1 MHLFFLR
8 EAARSF
14 RAHRGLASTAVFSM
28 TAALALAGVFLLLSF
43 NARQALRD
51 IGDRREMVLYLK
63 DEVSDADVQALSE
76 KVRQLY
82 GSPTF
87 VSRAAAW
94 QEFSQQVGD
103 PDLLKSVDTNP
114 LPASLHVKLKPELL
128 NFAAMEAAAKQVVQF
143 PEVEDV
149 RYGAAY
155 VQRLDALNAGAQRAA
170 VAAGILV
177 ALALVFVLYN
187 TLRLT
192 VLARRPQVEI
202 MTKMGASDRFIA
214 TPFVLEA
221 LLETGI
227 SAVLALGLVYGLQQA
242 VATRLAGVVFLPWA
256 WALVFVGAALLLA
269 WVASAFALGRILR
282 SFGA

>member
-1 MHLFFLR
+1 MQLYFFR
-8 EAARSF
+8 EAWRSF
-14 RAHRGLASTAVFSM
+14 RAHRGLASTAIFSM

-63 DEVSDADVQALSE
+63 DEVSDADVQTLTE
-76 KVRQLY
+76 KIRQLY
-82 GSPTF
+82 GTPTF

-94 QEFSQQVGD
+94 EEFSQQVGD

-128 NFAAMEAAAKQVVQF
+128 NFAAMESTAKQVVQF

-192 VLARRPQVEI
+192 VLARRPQVET
-202 MTKMGASDRFIA
+202 MTKLGASDRFIA
-214 TPFVLEA
+214 TPFMIEAVLET
-221 LLETGI
+221 LL
-227 SAVLALGLVYGLQQA
+227 SAILALGLVYALQQA
-242 VATRLAGVVFLPWA
+242 VVTRLTGVLFLPWE
-256 WALVFVGAALLLA
+256 WALAFVGAALLLA

>member
-1 MHLFFLR
+1 MHLYFFR
-8 EAARSF
+8 EASRSF
-14 RAHRGLASTAVFSM
+14 RAHRGLASTAIFSM

-63 DEVSDADVQALSE
+63 DEVSDADVQALTE

-94 QEFSQQVGD
+94 EEFSQQVGD

-114 LPASLHVKLKPELL
+114 LPASLHVKLRPELL
-128 NFAAMEAAAKQVVQF
+128 NFAAMESTAKQVVQF

-202 MTKMGASDRFIA
+202 MTKLGASDRFIA
-214 TPFVLEA
+214 TPFVIEA
-221 LLETGI
+221 LLETLL
-227 SAVLALGLVYGLQQA
+227 SAVLALGLVYALQQA
-242 VATRLAGVVFLPWA
+242 VVTRLTGVVFLPWE
-256 WALVFVGAALLLA
+256 WALTFVGAALLLA

>member
-1 MHLFFLR
+1 MHLYFFR
-8 EAARSF
+8 EASRSF
-14 RAHRGLASTAVFSM
+14 RAHRGLASTAIFSM

-63 DEVSDADVQALSE
+63 DEVSDADVQALTE
-76 KVRQLY
+76 KIRQLY
-82 GSPTF
+82 GAPTF

-94 QEFSQQVGD
+94 EEFSQQVGD

-128 NFAAMEAAAKQVVQF
+128 HFAAMESTAKQVVQF

-192 VLARRPQVEI
+192 VLARRPQVET
-202 MTKMGASDRFIA
+202 MTKLGASDRFIA
-214 TPFVLEA
+214 TPFVIEA
-221 LLETGI
+221 LLETLL
-227 SAVLALGLVYGLQQA
+227 SAVLALGLVYALQQA
-242 VATRLAGVVFLPWA
+242 VVTRLTGVLFLPWE
-256 WALVFVGAALLLA
+256 WALAFVGAALLLA

>member
-1 MHLFFLR
+1 MHLYYFR

-14 RAHRGLASTAVFSM
+14 RAHRGLASTAIFSM

-43 NARQALRD
+43 NAREALRD

-63 DEVSDADVQALSE
+63 DEVGDADVQALTE

-82 GSPTF
+82 GTPTF

-94 QEFSQQVGD
+94 EEFSQQVGD

-128 NFAAMEAAAKQVVQF
+128 NFAAMESTAKQVVQF

-192 VLARRPQVEI
+192 VLARRAQVET
-202 MTKMGASDRFIA
+202 MTKLGASDRFIA
-214 TPFVLEA
+214 TPFVIEA
-221 LLETGI
+221 LLETLL
-227 SAVLALGLVYGLQQA
+227 SAVLALGLVYALQQA
-242 VATRLAGVVFLPWA
+242 VVTRLTGVLFLPWE
-256 WALVFVGAALLLA
+256 WALAFVGAALLLA